1 MKVIIIED
9 ELVASRRL
17 ERMLSS
23 YKFEIQANL
32 VSVKQAVSWLKANK
46 HPDLIFLDVHLSDGL
61 CFEIFKEINIQS
73 KIIFT
78 TAYSEYSIK
87 AFEYN
92 SIFYL
97 LKPMKEEELQLAINK
112 ADTIQKI
119 ENEYKTLKNLFLDVE
134 EKKFKTSFTIK
145 IGKKIK
151 IINEEEIIGFYSED
165 NVTYIK
171 SIQTKGIIHSS
182 LTHLQEELNP
192 KKFFRV
198 SRSWIVHKDFI
209 SDISIYKTA
218 RLKLVLHSFTD
229 QEIIVSRERVK
240 DFKNWID

>member
-32 VSVKQAVSWLKANK
+32 VSVKQSVSWLKANK

-61 CFEIFKEINIQS
+61 CFDIFKEINIQS

-78 TAYSEYSIK
+78 TAFSEYSIK

-97 LKPMKEEELQLAINK
+97 LKPIKEKELQLAINK

-151 IINEEEIIGFYSED
+151 IINQEEIIGFYSED

-171 SIQTKGIIHSS
+171 SIQTKGIIHNS
-182 LTHLQEELNP
+182 LTHLEEELNP

-198 SRSWIVHKDFI
+198 NRSWIVHKDFI
-209 SDISIYKTA
+209 SDISIHKIA
-218 RLKLVLHSFTD
+218 RLKLVLHFFTD